1 MGFTVATIAREPW
14 PVLDRFLAWHL
25 GQGAERIILHLD
37 DPDDP
42 ALPRLHGEP
51 RVEVRRCTPA
61 FWAARGMDVDTRF
74 TRRQR
79 RVLSDAYADTPD
91 GWLLVLDADEVM
103 WLRER
108 SIDDTLSALPDDAMS
123 LRVLSAE
130 QVLLPDGSDGFRTP
144 IDRKAVNRIYG
155 ADADLLRIRKGLV
168 YHPEGKSFHRAGQ
181 AGLEMK
187 LHWALDA
194 QGDRTPGPVLGPQDA
209 AHLVHYAAPD
219 YARWRAKVVWRV
231 GAHGFSQPVKDRLE
245 QIAASADPEPGYR
258 ALFDRLHSL
267 TDAQAHALE
276 AEGGLLR
283 QGPV

>member
-14 PVLDRFLAWHL
+14 PILNRFVSWHL
-25 GQGAERIILHLD
+25 GQGAARIILHLD

-42 ALPRLHGEP
+42 SIPRLQGEP

-61 FWAARGMDVDTRF
+61 FWAARGMDGDTRF

-79 RVLSDAYADTPD
+79 RVLSDAYADTPE
-91 GWLLVLDADEVM
+91 GWLLVLDADELM
-103 WLRER
+103 WLRDR
-108 SIDDTLSALPDDAMS
+108 SIPDMLATLPPDAHS

-130 QVLLPDGSDGFRTP
+130 QVVLPDGSDGFRTP
-144 IDRKAVNRIYG
+144 IERKAVNRIYG
-155 ADADLLRIRKGLV
+155 ADAELLRIRKGLV

-187 LHWALDA
+187 LHWALGPD
-194 QGDRTPGPVLGPQDA
+194 GTRTPGPVLGPRDR
-209 AHLVHYAAPD
+209 AHLVHYAAPGYD
-219 YARWRAKVVWRV
+219 RWRAKVAWRA
-231 GAHGFSQPVKDRLE
+231 GAHGFSQPTKDRLA
-245 QIAASADPEPGYR
+245 QIAASPDPEPGYR

-267 TDAQAHALE
+267 TEAQTQALE

-283 QGPV
+283 DGPV